1 MSSRARENL
10 RRGSLTSPA
19 EAYAVY
25 VPYLYGDRITD
36 ANGAELLQRLQARGT
51 SESILA
57 AKTIGKGAGRD
68 ATAAS
73 GLTAREAILLEL
85 VEWDDLAGS
94 APGLVR
100 LRDRLS
106 GPQQGQR
113 II

>member
-1 MSSRARENL
+1 M
-10 RRGSLTSPA
+10 
-19 EAYAVY
+19 
-25 VPYLYGDRITD
+25 PYLYGDRITD
-36 ANGAELLQRLQARGT
+36 ANGAELLQRLRARGT